1 MLRLPWKLFQ
11 HQANI
16 SRCIT
21 SHCKKETFFF
31 FLLLLLICEVRN
43 TLQCLGRSQGT
54 HFMATSSIS
63 ERSQCRHLEGV
74 NALLQGWQWQE
85 GSRQGPGTTRQ
96 GTAGGF
102 LSSRHIR
109 LAAWHTSQG
118 TNLWLSTF
126 TCPSGLKAQSYQV
139 GQETVS
145 PCPSKPKC
153 ITTD

>member
-1 MLRLPWKLFQ
+1 M
-11 HQANI
+11 
-16 SRCIT
+16 
-21 SHCKKETFFF
+21 
-31 FLLLLLICEVRN
+31 LLLICEMRN

-63 ERSQCRHLEGV
+63 ERSQCQHLEGV
-74 NALLQGWQWQE
+74 NALLQGWS
-85 GSRQGPGTTRQ
+85 GRKAAGRGQGPTTRQ

-102 LSSRHIR
+102 LSSRHTR
-109 LAAWHTSQG
+109 LAAWLLISKHSSQG

-126 TCPSGLKAQSYQV
+126 TCPSALKAQSYQV

-153 ITTD
+153 IITD